1 MRVLVMLIV
10 GALLCSATVLCTPT
24 ASAHG
29 CASPIPPAVT
39 GSPVPAPARNG
50 AFLLNEILL
59 DPQST
64 WNCSE
69 TGTDFIN
76 EDSWIELYN
85 PQNQPFNLYAVHAY
99 LDSGPNTTI
108 YYLPFGT
115 AIAAHGFLV
124 VFPHTV
130 ENFAPTETP
139 TLRLL
144 IAGVTIDQVK
154 VPKLAGDQSYARI
167 TDGASKWHVINTP
180 TIDASNNS
188 SGVSSTPTLT
198 STSTGFRGNT
208 STSGRSDSPLID
220 GTQPAWSKL
229 NLSIPATL
237 PTVSTPTA
245 STPSTLLPASSP
257 TSGGIDLPRR
267 VELTVVAVLLA
278 LALLWCWRLFRA
290 S

>member
-1 MRVLVMLIV
+1 MV
-10 GALLCSATVLCTPT
+10 
-24 ASAHG
+24 
-29 CASPIPPAVT
+29 
-39 GSPVPAPARNG
+39 
-50 AFLLNEILL
+50 LLNEVLL

-69 TGTDFIN
+69 TGTDFIK

-85 PQNQPFNLYAVHAY
+85 PQNLPFNLYLVHAY

-108 YYLPFGT
+108 YYMPFG
-115 AIAAHGFLV
+115 AVIAAHGFLV
-124 VFPHTV
+124 VFPRTV
-130 ENFAPTETP
+130 GNFAPTATP

-167 TDGASKWHVINTP
+167 VDGGSNWHVTNSP
-180 TIDASNNS
+180 TIDASNDS
-188 SGVSSTPTLT
+188 SGASSTPTLT
-198 STSTGFRGNT
+198 STSTASRGNT
-208 STSGRSDSPLID
+208 STNGRSDSPFID

-229 NLSIPATL
+229 NLSIPAAP
-237 PTVSTPTA
+237 PTVSLATA
-245 STPSTLLPASSP
+245 SSPSTLLPASSP

-267 VELTVVAVLLA
+267 VELTVVAMLLA
-278 LALLWCWRLFRA
+278 LALFWCWRLFRA

>member
-1 MRVLVMLIV
+1 MLIV
-10 GALLCSATVLCTPT
+10 GAFLCSAAVLFTPDT
-24 ASAHG
+24 SAHG
-29 CASPIPPAVT
+29 CASPVPPTVA
-39 GSPVPAPARNG
+39 GSPGPAPAKNG
-50 AFLLNEILL
+50 VVLLNEVLL

-85 PQNQPFNLYAVHAY
+85 PQNQPFNLYAAHAY

-108 YYLPFGT
+108 YYLPFGAT
-115 AIAAHGFLV
+115 IAAHGFLV
-124 VFPHTV
+124 VYPRTV
-130 ENFAPTETP
+130 GNFAPTETP

-167 TDGASKWHVINTP
+167 TDGASKWHVTNTP

-188 SGVSSTPTLT
+188 SGASPTPTLT
-198 STSTGFRGNT
+198 STSSGLRGNT

-220 GTQPAWSKL
+220 GTQPTWSKL
-229 NLSIPATL
+229 NLSLPTTL
-237 PTVSTPTA
+237 PTVSPLPA
-245 STPSTLLPASSP
+245 SSPSTLLPVSSP
-257 TSGGIDLPRR
+257 TSGGIDWPRR
-267 VELTVVAVLLA
+267 IELTVVAALLA

>member
-10 GALLCSATVLCTPT
+10 AAFLCSAAVLWTPN
-24 ASAHG
+24 ANAHG

-39 GSPVPAPARNG
+39 GSPIPAPARHG

-69 TGTDFIN
+69 AGTDSIN
-76 EDSWIELYN
+76 EDSWVELYN
-85 PQNQPFNLYAVHAY
+85 PQNRPFNLVHAY
-99 LDSGPNTTI
+99 LDSGPNTTS
-108 YYLPFGT
+108 YYLPFGA

-124 VFPHTV
+124 VFPRTV
-130 ENFAPTETP
+130 GNLAPTETSA
-139 TLRLL
+139 LRLL

-167 TDGASKWHVINTP
+167 TDGGSKWHVTNTP

-188 SGVSSTPTLT
+188 SEASSTPTLP
-198 STSTGFRGNT
+198 STSTGFRGNI
-208 STSGRSDSPLID
+208 STSDRSDSPLID

-229 NLSIPATL
+229 NLSLPTTL
-237 PTVSTPTA
+237 PTASPLSTSPTSTP
-245 STPSTLLPASSP
+245 LLVSPP

-267 VELTVVAVLLA
+267 FELTVVAMLLA

>member
-1 MRVLVMLIV
+1 VRVLVMLMV
-10 GALLCSATVLCTPT
+10 GALLCSTAILYTPS

-29 CASPIPPAVT
+29 CASPIPPTVA
-39 GSPVPAPARNG
+39 GSPGPAPAKNG
-50 AFLLNEILL
+50 VVLLNEILL

-69 TGTDFIN
+69 SGTDFIN

-85 PQNQPFNLYAVHAY
+85 PQNQPFNLYAAHAY
-99 LDSGPNTTI
+99 LDSGPDTTI
-108 YYLPFGT
+108 YYLPFG
-115 AIAAHGFLV
+115 AAVAAHGFLV
-124 VFPHTV
+124 AFPRTV
-130 ENFAPTETP
+130 GNFAPAETP

-167 TDGASKWHVINTP
+167 TDGASKWHVSNNP

-188 SGVSSTPTLT
+188 PGVSPTPTLT

-220 GTQPAWSKL
+220 GTQPVWSKL
-229 NLSIPATL
+229 NLSTPAAL
-237 PTVSTPTA
+237 PTVSQTLA
-245 STPSTLLPASSP
+245 SPPSTLLPASSP
-257 TSGGIDLPRR
+257 TGTGLELPWR
-267 VELTVVAVLLA
+267 VALTVVTVLLA
-278 LALLWCWRLFRA
+278 LALVWCWRSFRA